1 MKTTVKV
8 EGLRELDRQLSQFT
22 TSRRRAIG
30 RVALDNG
37 GEILAKAARALAP
50 VDGGGLRE
58 SIDVSGTLT
67 RRQRG
72 LHQKIADQERFV
84 GPDDRPSAIAQEFG
98 NENHPPQPF
107 MRPAWDATQQQV
119 LQRITDEL
127 WVGIQ
132 NTLRINARRAARVTA
147 SGGNDPRN

>member
-22 TSRRRAIG
+22 TSKRRAIG
-30 RVALDNG
+30 RVALDNA
-37 GEILAKAARALAP
+37 GEITAKAARALAP

-72 LHQKIADQERFV
+72 LHQKIADQERYV
-84 GPDDRPSAIAQEFG
+84 GPDDRPAGVLQEFG
-98 NENHPPQPF
+98 SIHHPPQPF
-107 MRPAWDATQQQV
+107 LRPAWDETKDDV
-119 LQRITDEL
+119 LQRIADEL
-127 WVGIQ
+127 WIGVQ
-132 NTLRINARRAARVTA
+132 KTLRLQERRAARVA
-147 SGGNDPRN
+147 ARAQEG